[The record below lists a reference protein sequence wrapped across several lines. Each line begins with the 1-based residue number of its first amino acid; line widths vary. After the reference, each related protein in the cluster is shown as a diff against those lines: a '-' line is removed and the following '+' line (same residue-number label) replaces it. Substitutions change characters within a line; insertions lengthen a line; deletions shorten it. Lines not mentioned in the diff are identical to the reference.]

1 MKNVVILGSTGTI
14 GLNTL
19 SVIRKFKDKFSVSL
33 LVANKSWQLLREQ
46 IEEFKPSQAILTDY
60 QSYKLLKSAIKK
72 ENLKTKISYGLDAVK
87 DALEEKKD
95 DIILSAFSGTAG
107 ILPTYWAVKNGSYV
121 ALANKESVVSAGSI
135 IIKLAKKSKATIIP
149 VDSEHSAIFQLL
161 IGKSKKDIKKIILP
175 ASGGPFLNYGLAE
188 LNKISLNDALAHPVW
203 NMGKKITI
211 DSATLANKGLE
222 VIEAHHLFGLDYD
235 RIDVVIHPQC
245 LIHGIVEMNDGA
257 FFTHISEPDMKHPIS
272 YALFYPYR
280 VSIDKASFSAMV
292 SEIKILPVDVERF
305 PFISLAYKVGRAGM
319 SYPAVFNIADEL
331 AVNSFL
337 NNQICFNDIF
347 RIVSETI
354 DNHKPFKIKDIG
366 DIEDIEN
373 WVLDFVKNLIK
384 KGRKK

>member
-1 MKNVVILGSTGTI
+1 MKNVVVLGSTGTI

-33 LVANKSWQLLREQ
+33 LVANKSWQLLKEQ
-46 IEEFKPSQAILTDY
+46 IEDFKPSQAILTDY
-60 QSYKLLKSAIKK
+60 QSYKLLKSAFKK

-95 DIILSAFSGTAG
+95 DVILSAFSGTAG
-107 ILPTYWAVKNGSYV
+107 IMPTYWAVQNGSYV
-121 ALANKESVVSAGSI
+121 ALANKESVVSVGSI
-135 IIKLAKKSKATIIP
+135 IMQLAQKSKANIIP

-161 IGKSKKDIKKIILP
+161 KGKRKKDIKKIILP
-175 ASGGPFLNYGLAE
+175 ASGGPFLNHGLAE

-222 VIEAHHLFGLDYD
+222 VIEAHHLFGIDYD
-235 RIDVVIHPQC
+235 KIDVVIHPQC

-272 YALFYPYR
+272 YALFYPDR
-280 VSIDKASFSAMV
+280 VSIKKASFSSLV

-305 PFISLAYKVGRAGM
+305 PFVSLAYKVGRAGM

-331 AVNSFL
+331 AVNGFL
-337 NNQICFNDIF
+337 NNQIGFNDIF

-354 DNHKPFKIKDIG
+354 DNHKPFAIKDIR

-373 WVLDFVKNLIK
+373 WVFDFVKNLIK
-384 KGRKK
+384 KGKKK